1 MRNWKRVI
9 SVMLVLV
16 MTISLTA
23 IPAMAEEEKTTEKS
37 LVYTCLGDSIAA
49 GYSLPAYVA
58 RIDAG
63 LVPVEGSYG
72 KIVADALNADE
83 YNAYG
88 TSGVRTQEMLMFLKD
103 GYYGDAVTMYN
114 MHYWV
119 HTDNIDKEL
128 PVLQK
133 KIRNGLAESNLITMG
148 VGVNDLWLTVQGILL
163 QLGTGKPYTGPED
176 AQKEYMDTVSAAGLD
191 AAADLVQKAA
201 DTVFGVATL
210 VPQLVNAIGDALL
223 NFQSR
228 YEEILQL
235 IRKLNPNAVIVE
247 VGYYNPFDILTP
259 GFNGIIDTYLG
270 SMNSFLKTMEKE
282 YTNVYYADMTGTETI
297 FGTTLQND
305 PHPTEKGHQFMA
317 DQILKVLEGKKFP
330 PVPAAEKPEEP
341 VKPEPVLVP
350 TETVTPAPTQ
360 PAEPEKTERPSDEDA
375 VCAPY
380 TDINRSAWYH
390 APVHYAIENGIMGG
404 TGSGKFEPGIA
415 VTRGM
420 IAQMIYAMEGK
431 PYVSRAARFDDVAA
445 GKWYTNAVAFVYANR
460 IMGGYSSTAF
470 GPEDYVTREQLAT
483 LLRGYAQYK
492 GLRVDHTVGIES
504 FNDAARVSEWAVK
517 GLEWAVGDGIIAG
530 RNGNV
535 LAPQER
541 ATRAEVA
548 QMLMNFRNLKA

>member
-23 IPAMAEEEKTTEKS
+23 IPAMAEDEKTTEKS

-49 GYSLPAYVA
+49 GYSLPTYVA

-72 KIVADALNADE
+72 KIVADALGADQ

-176 AQKEYMDTVSAAGLD
+176 AQKEYMDTVSAIGLN
-191 AAADLVQKAA
+191 AATDLVQKAA

-282 YTNVYYADMTGTETI
+282 YSNVYYADMTGTETI

-305 PHPTEKGHQFMA
+305 PHPTQKGHRFMA

-330 PVPAAEKPEEP
+330 PVPKASA
-341 VKPEPVLVP
+341 PEPTLTP
-350 TETVTPAPTQ
+350 TATVTPAPTQ
-360 PAEPEKTERPSDEDA
+360 PAEPEKTENPSDEDT

-380 TDINRSAWYH
+380 TDINRGAWYH
-390 APVHYAIENGIMGG
+390 TAVHFAIENGIMGG
-404 TGSGKFEPGIA
+404 TGNGKFEPGIA

-431 PYVSRAARFDDVAA
+431 PRASGRKQFDDVAA

-460 IMGGYSSTAF
+460 IMGGYAEKTF
-470 GPEDYVTREQLAT
+470 GPGDYVTREQLAT

-492 GLRVDHTVGIES
+492 GRSVAHTADIGS
-504 FNDAARVSEWAVK
+504 FRDASRVSEWAVK
-517 GLEWAVGDGIIAG
+517 GLEWAVADGIIAG

>member
-1 MRNWKRVI
+1 MRKMNRVI
-9 SVMLVLV
+9 AVILALV
-16 MTISLTA
+16 MVISLTA
-23 IPAMAEEEKTTEKS
+23 VSALADEKESAGKDI
-37 LVYTCLGDSIAA
+37 VYTCLGDSIAA
-49 GYSLPAYVA
+49 GYSLPTYVA

-72 KIVADALNADE
+72 KIVADTLKADQ

-103 GYYGDAVTMYN
+103 GYYGDAVTNYN

-119 HTDNIDKEL
+119 HTDNIDEEL

-133 KIRNGLAESNLITMG
+133 KIRDGLAESNLITMG
-148 VGVNDLWLTVQGILL
+148 VGVNDLWLTVEGILL

-176 AQKEYMDTVSAAGLD
+176 AQKEYMDTVSAIGLGG
-191 AAADLVQKAA
+191 AMDLVQKAA
-201 DTVFGVATL
+201 DTVFGVSTL
-210 VPQLVNAIGDALL
+210 VPQLLTAIGDALL
-223 NFQSR
+223 NFESR

-282 YTNVYYADMTGTETI
+282 YSNVYYADMTGTETI

-305 PHPTEKGHQFMA
+305 PHPTQKGHQFMA

-330 PVPAAEKPEEP
+330 PVPKASA
-341 VKPEPVLVP
+341 PEPTLTP
-350 TETVTPAPTQ
+350 TATVTPAPTQ
-360 PAEPEKTERPSDEDA
+360 PAEPEKTEKLSDEDT

-380 TDINRSAWYH
+380 TDINRGAWYH
-390 APVHYAIENGIMGG
+390 TAVHFAIENGIMGG
-404 TGSGKFEPGIA
+404 TGNGKFEPGIA

-431 PYVSRAARFDDVAA
+431 PRASGRKQFDDVAA

-460 IMGGYSSTAF
+460 IMGGYDEKTF
-470 GPEDYVTREQLAT
+470 GPGDYVTREQLAT

-492 GLRVDHTVGIES
+492 GRSVAHTADIGS
-504 FNDAARVSEWAVK
+504 FRDASRVSEWAVK
-517 GLEWAVGDGIIAG
+517 GLEWAVADGIIAG

-548 QMLMNFRNLKA
+548 QMLMKFQSLKA

>member
-1 MRNWKRVI
+1 MRKMNRVI
-9 SVMLVLV
+9 AVILALV
-16 MTISLTA
+16 MVISLTA
-23 IPAMAEEEKTTEKS
+23 VSALADEKESAGKDI
-37 LVYTCLGDSIAA
+37 VYTCLGDSIAA
-49 GYSLPAYVA
+49 GYSLPTYVA

-72 KIVADALNADE
+72 KIVADTLKADQ

-103 GYYGDAVTMYN
+103 GYYGDAVTNYN

-119 HTDNIDKEL
+119 HTDNIDEEL

-133 KIRNGLAESNLITMG
+133 KIRDGLAESNLITMG

-176 AQKEYMDTVSAAGLD
+176 AQKEYMDTVSAIGLGG
-191 AAADLVQKAA
+191 AMDLVQKAA
-201 DTVFGVATL
+201 DTVFGVSTL
-210 VPQLVNAIGDALL
+210 VPQLLTAIGDALL
-223 NFQSR
+223 NFESR

-282 YTNVYYADMTGTETI
+282 YSNVYYADMTGTETI

-305 PHPTEKGHQFMA
+305 PHPTQKGHQFMA

-330 PVPAAEKPEEP
+330 PVPKASA
-341 VKPEPVLVP
+341 PEPTLTP
-350 TETVTPAPTQ
+350 TATVTPAPTQ
-360 PAEPEKTERPSDEDA
+360 PAEPEKTEKLSDEDT

-380 TDINRSAWYH
+380 TDINRGAWYH
-390 APVHYAIENGIMGG
+390 TAVHFAIENGIMGG
-404 TGSGKFEPGIA
+404 TGNGKFEPGIA

-431 PYVSRAARFDDVAA
+431 PRASGRKQFDDVAA

-460 IMGGYSSTAF
+460 IMGGYDEKTF
-470 GPEDYVTREQLAT
+470 GPGDYVTREQLAT

-492 GLRVDHTVGIES
+492 GRSVAHTADIGS
-504 FNDAARVSEWAVK
+504 FRDASRVSEWAVK
-517 GLEWAVGDGIIAG
+517 GLEWAVADGIIAG

-548 QMLMNFRNLKA
+548 QMLMKFQSLKA

>member
-1 MRNWKRVI
+1 MRNWKKV
-9 SVMLVLV
+9 VALMLTLVLMV
-16 MTISLTA
+16 SLA
-23 IPAMAEEEKTTEKS
+23 AMSAMAEEGKTTEKK

-49 GYSLPAYVA
+49 GFSLPTYVS
-58 RIDAG
+58 RVDAG

-72 KIVADALNADE
+72 KIVADTLNADI
-83 YNAYG
+83 YHAYG

-103 GYYGDAVTMYN
+103 GYYGDSVTNYN

-133 KIRNGLAESNLITMG
+133 QIRDGLAESNLITMG
-148 VGVNDLWLTVQGILL
+148 VGINDLWLTVEGILL

-176 AQKEYMDTVSAAGLD
+176 AQKEYMDTVSAFGIGQAMELVQQ
-191 AAADLVQKAA
+191 AADA
-201 DTVFGVATL
+201 VFGVATL
-210 VPQLVNAIGDALL
+210 VPQLVAAIGDALL
-223 NFQSR
+223 SFESR

-235 IRKLNPNAVIVE
+235 IRKLTPNAIIVE
-247 VGYYNPFDILTP
+247 VGFYNPFDILTP

-282 YTNVYYADMTGTETI
+282 YSNVYYADMTGTETI
-297 FGTTLQND
+297 FGTTLAND

-317 DQILKVLEGKKFP
+317 DQILGVLKGKTFP
-330 PVPAAEKPEEP
+330 PVPTT
-341 VKPEPVLVP
+341 VKPTTEPTQSP
-350 TETVTPAPTQ
+350 TEPDGGDT
-360 PAEPEKTERPSDEDA
+360 

-380 TDINRSAWYH
+380 TDINSSAWYH
-390 APVHYAIENGIMGG
+390 TAVHYAIENGIMSG
-404 TGSGKFEPGIA
+404 TGDGKFEPGIA

-431 PYVSRAARFDDVAA
+431 PFVTVRKQFDDVAA
-445 GKWYTNAVAFVYANR
+445 GMWYTSAVEFVYANK
-460 IMGGYSSTAF
+460 IMGGYDEKTF
-470 GPEDYVTREQLAT
+470 GPEDFVTREQLAT

-492 GLRVDHTVGIES
+492 GLSVTNTAGINS
-504 FNDAARVSEWAVK
+504 YNDAARVSEWAVK
-517 GLEWAVGDGIIAG
+517 GMEWAVGDGIIAG

-548 QMLMNFRNLKA
+548 QMLMKFRSLKA

>member
-49 GYSLPAYVA
+49 GYSLPTYVA

-72 KIVADALNADE
+72 KIVADTLKADQ

-103 GYYGDAVTMYN
+103 GYYGDAVTNYN

-119 HTDNIDKEL
+119 HTDNIDEEL

-133 KIRNGLAESNLITMG
+133 KIRDGLAESNLITMG

-176 AQKEYMDTVSAAGLD
+176 AQKEYMDTVSAIGLGG
-191 AAADLVQKAA
+191 AMDLVQKAA
-201 DTVFGVATL
+201 DTVFGVSTL
-210 VPQLVNAIGDALL
+210 VPQLLTAIGDALL
-223 NFQSR
+223 NFESR

-235 IRKLNPNAVIVE
+235 IRKLNPDAVIVE

-282 YTNVYYADMTGTETI
+282 YSNVYYADMTGTETI

-305 PHPTEKGHQFMA
+305 PHPTQKGHQFMA

-330 PVPAAEKPEEP
+330 PVPKASA
-341 VKPEPVLVP
+341 PEPTLTP
-350 TETVTPAPTQ
+350 TATVTPAPTQ
-360 PAEPEKTERPSDEDA
+360 PAEPEKTENPSDEDT

-380 TDINRSAWYH
+380 TDINRGAWYH
-390 APVHYAIENGIMGG
+390 TAVHFAIENGIMGG
-404 TGSGKFEPGIA
+404 TGNGKFEPGIA

-431 PYVSRAARFDDVAA
+431 PRASGRKQFDDVAA

-460 IMGGYSSTAF
+460 IMGGYDEKTF
-470 GPEDYVTREQLAT
+470 GPGDYVTREQLAT

-492 GLRVDHTVGIES
+492 GRSVAHTADIGS
-504 FNDAARVSEWAVK
+504 FRDASRVSEWAVK

>member
-1 MRNWKRVI
+1 MRKMNRVI
-9 SVMLVLV
+9 AVILALV
-16 MTISLTA
+16 MVISLTA
-23 IPAMAEEEKTTEKS
+23 VSALADEKESAGKDI
-37 LVYTCLGDSIAA
+37 VYTCLGDSIAA
-49 GYSLPAYVA
+49 GYSLPTYVA

-72 KIVADALNADE
+72 KIVADTLKADQ

-103 GYYGDAVTMYN
+103 GYYGDAVTNYN

-119 HTDNIDKEL
+119 HTDNIDEEL

-133 KIRNGLAESNLITMG
+133 KIRDGLAESNLITMG
-148 VGVNDLWLTVQGILL
+148 VGINDLWLTVEGILL

-176 AQKEYMDTVSAAGLD
+176 AQKEYMDTVSAIGLGG
-191 AAADLVQKAA
+191 AMDLVQKAA
-201 DTVFGVATL
+201 DTVFGVSTL
-210 VPQLVNAIGDALL
+210 VPQLLTAIGDALL
-223 NFQSR
+223 NFESR

-235 IRKLNPNAVIVE
+235 IRKLNPDAVIVE

-282 YTNVYYADMTGTETI
+282 YSNVYYADMTGTETI

-305 PHPTEKGHQFMA
+305 PHPTQKGHQFMA

-330 PVPAAEKPEEP
+330 PVPKASA
-341 VKPEPVLVP
+341 PEPTLTP
-350 TETVTPAPTQ
+350 TATVTPAPTQ
-360 PAEPEKTERPSDEDA
+360 PAEPEKTEKLSDEDT

-380 TDINRSAWYH
+380 TDINRGAWYH

-404 TGSGKFEPGIA
+404 TGNGKFEPGIA

-431 PYVSRAARFDDVAA
+431 PRASGRKQFDDVAA

-460 IMGGYSSTAF
+460 IMGGYDEKTF
-470 GPEDYVTREQLAT
+470 GPGDYVTREQLAT

-492 GLRVDHTVGIES
+492 GRSVAHTADIGS
-504 FNDAARVSEWAVK
+504 FRDASRVSEWAVK

>member
-1 MRNWKRVI
+1 MRNWKKV
-9 SVMLVLV
+9 VALMLALVLMV
-16 MTISLTA
+16 SLA
-23 IPAMAEEEKTTEKS
+23 AMSAMAEDTKTTEKK

-49 GYSLPAYVA
+49 GYSLPTYVT
-58 RIDAG
+58 RIDSG

-72 KIVADALNADE
+72 KIVADTLKADV
-83 YNAYG
+83 YHAYG

-103 GYYGDAVTMYN
+103 GYYGDAVTNYN

-133 KIRNGLAESNLITMG
+133 QIRDGLAESNLITMG
-148 VGVNDLWLTVQGILL
+148 VGINDLWLTVEGILL

-176 AQKEYMDTVSAAGLD
+176 AQKEYMDTVSAFGVSQAMKLVQQ
-191 AAADLVQKAA
+191 AADA
-201 DTVFGVATL
+201 VFGVATL
-210 VPQLVNAIGDALL
+210 VPQLVAAIGDALL
-223 NFQSR
+223 SFEPR

-235 IRKLNPNAVIVE
+235 IRKLNPNAIIVE
-247 VGYYNPFDILTP
+247 VGFYNPFDILTP

-270 SMNSFLKTMEKE
+270 TMNSFLKTMEKE
-282 YTNVYYADMTGTETI
+282 YSNVYYADTTGTETI
-297 FGTTLQND
+297 FGTTLAND

-317 DQILKVLEGKKFP
+317 DQILGVLKGKTFP
-330 PVPAAEKPEEP
+330 PVPKT
-341 VKPEPVLVP
+341 VKPTTEPTLRP
-350 TETVTPAPTQ
+350 TETVTPAPTAT
-360 PAEPEKTERPSDEDA
+360 AEPEKTEKPAEGDT

-380 TDINRSAWYH
+380 TDINRNAWYH
-390 APVHYAIENGIMGG
+390 TAVHYAIENGIMGG
-404 TGSGKFEPGIA
+404 TGNGKFEPGIA

-431 PYVSRAARFDDVAA
+431 PFVPVRKQFDDVAA
-445 GKWYTNAVAFVYANR
+445 GMWYTSAVEFVYANK
-460 IMGGYSSTAF
+460 IMGGYDEKTF
-470 GPEDYVTREQLAT
+470 GPEDFVTREQLAT

-492 GLRVDHTVGIES
+492 GLSVSNTVSINS

-517 GLEWAVGDGIIAG
+517 GMEWAVGDGIIAG

-548 QMLMNFRNLKA
+548 QMLMKFQSLKA

>member
-1 MRNWKRVI
+1 MRKMNRVI
-9 SVMLVLV
+9 AVILALV
-16 MTISLTA
+16 MVISLTA
-23 IPAMAEEEKTTEKS
+23 VSALADEKESAGKDI
-37 LVYTCLGDSIAA
+37 VYTCLGDSIAA
-49 GYSLPAYVA
+49 GYSLPTYVA

-72 KIVADALNADE
+72 KIVADTLKADQ

-103 GYYGDAVTMYN
+103 GYYGDAVTNYN

-119 HTDNIDKEL
+119 HTDNIDEEL

-133 KIRNGLAESNLITMG
+133 KIRDGLAESNLITMG

-176 AQKEYMDTVSAAGLD
+176 AQKEYMDTVSAIGLGG
-191 AAADLVQKAA
+191 AMDLVQKAA
-201 DTVFGVATL
+201 DTVFGVSTL
-210 VPQLVNAIGDALL
+210 VPQLLTAIGDALL
-223 NFQSR
+223 NFESR

-282 YTNVYYADMTGTETI
+282 YSNVYYADMTGTETI

-305 PHPTEKGHQFMA
+305 PHPTQKGHQFMA
-317 DQILKVLEGKKFP
+317 DQILGVLKGKKLP
-330 PVPAAEKPEEP
+330 SVPRTEKTE
-341 VKPEPVLVP
+341 EPVLVP

-360 PAEPEKTERPSDEDA
+360 PAEPEKTEKPSDEDT

-380 TDINRSAWYH
+380 TDINRGAWYH
-390 APVHYAIENGIMGG
+390 TAVHFAIENGIMGG
-404 TGSGKFEPGIA
+404 TGNGKFEPGIA

-420 IAQMIYAMEGK
+420 LAQMIYAMEGK
-431 PYVSRAARFDDVAA
+431 PYVYRAARFDDVAA
-445 GKWYTNAVAFVYANR
+445 GKWYTNAVAFVYANK

-492 GLRVDHTVGIES
+492 GLSVAHTAGIES

-517 GLEWAVGDGIIAG
+517 GLEWAVADGIIAG

-548 QMLMNFRNLKA
+548 QMLMKFQSLKA

>member
-1 MRNWKRVI
+1 MRKMNRVI
-9 SVMLVLV
+9 AVILALV
-16 MTISLTA
+16 MVISLTA
-23 IPAMAEEEKTTEKS
+23 VSALADEKESAGKDI
-37 LVYTCLGDSIAA
+37 VYTCLGDSIAA
-49 GYSLPAYVA
+49 GYSLPTYVA

-72 KIVADALNADE
+72 KIVADTLKADQ

-103 GYYGDAVTMYN
+103 GYYGDAVTNYN

-119 HTDNIDKEL
+119 HTDNIDEEL

-133 KIRNGLAESNLITMG
+133 KIRDGLAESNLITMG
-148 VGVNDLWLTVQGILL
+148 VGVNDLWLTVEGILL

-176 AQKEYMDTVSAAGLD
+176 AQKEYMDTVSAIGLGG
-191 AAADLVQKAA
+191 AMDLVQKAA
-201 DTVFGVATL
+201 DTVFGVSTL
-210 VPQLVNAIGDALL
+210 VPQLLTAIGDALL
-223 NFQSR
+223 NFESR

-282 YTNVYYADMTGTETI
+282 YSNVYYADMTGTETI

-305 PHPTEKGHQFMA
+305 PHPTQKGHRFMA

-330 PVPAAEKPEEP
+330 PVPKASA
-341 VKPEPVLVP
+341 PEPTLTP
-350 TETVTPAPTQ
+350 TATVTPVPAQ
-360 PAEPEKTERPSDEDA
+360 PAEPEKTEKPSDEDT

-380 TDINRSAWYH
+380 TDINRGAWYH
-390 APVHYAIENGIMGG
+390 TAVHFAIENGIMGG
-404 TGSGKFEPGIA
+404 TGNGKFEPGIA

-431 PYVSRAARFDDVAA
+431 PRASGRKQFDDVAA

-460 IMGGYSSTAF
+460 IMGGYDEKTF
-470 GPEDYVTREQLAT
+470 GPGDYVTREQLAT

-492 GLRVDHTVGIES
+492 GRSVAHTADIGS
-504 FNDAARVSEWAVK
+504 FRDASRVSEWAVK
-517 GLEWAVGDGIIAG
+517 GLEWAVADGIIAG

-548 QMLMNFRNLKA
+548 QMLMKFQSLKA

>member
-49 GYSLPAYVA
+49 GYSLPTYVA

-72 KIVADALNADE
+72 KIVADALGADQ

-103 GYYGDAVTMYN
+103 GYYGDAFTMYN

-133 KIRNGLAESNLITMG
+133 KIRMG

-176 AQKEYMDTVSAAGLD
+176 AQKEYMDTVSAIGLE
-191 AAADLVQKAA
+191 AATDLVQKAA

-259 GFNGIIDTYLG
+259 GFNGIID
-270 SMNSFLKTMEKE
+270 
-282 YTNVYYADMTGTETI
+282 YYADMTGTETI

-305 PHPTEKGHQFMA
+305 PHPTEKGHRFMA

-330 PVPAAEKPEEP
+330 PVPKASA
-341 VKPEPVLVP
+341 PEPTLTP
-350 TETVTPAPTQ
+350 TATVTPVPAQ
-360 PAEPEKTERPSDEDA
+360 PAEPEKTEKPSDEDT

-380 TDINRSAWYH
+380 TDINRGAWYH

-404 TGSGKFEPGIA
+404 TGNGKFEPGIA

-431 PYVSRAARFDDVAA
+431 PRASGRKQFDDVAA
-445 GKWYTNAVAFVYANR
+445 GMWYTNAVAFVYANR
-460 IMGGYSSTAF
+460 IMGGYDEKTF
-470 GPEDYVTREQLAT
+470 GPGDYVTREQLAT

-492 GLRVDHTVGIES
+492 GLSVSHTVDIGS
-504 FNDAARVSEWAVK
+504 FRDAARVSEWAVK

>member
-1 MRNWKRVI
+1 MRKMNRVI
-9 SVMLVLV
+9 AVILALV
-16 MTISLTA
+16 MVISLTA
-23 IPAMAEEEKTTEKS
+23 VSALADEKESAGKDI
-37 LVYTCLGDSIAA
+37 VYTCLGDSIAA
-49 GYSLPAYVA
+49 GYSLPTYVA

-72 KIVADALNADE
+72 KIVADTLKADQ

-103 GYYGDAVTMYN
+103 GYYGDAVTNYN

-119 HTDNIDKEL
+119 HTDNIDEEL

-133 KIRNGLAESNLITMG
+133 KIRDGLAESNLITMG
-148 VGVNDLWLTVQGILL
+148 VGINDLWLTVEGILL

-176 AQKEYMDTVSAAGLD
+176 AQKEYMDTVSAIGLGG
-191 AAADLVQKAA
+191 AMDLVQKAA
-201 DTVFGVATL
+201 DTVFGVSTL
-210 VPQLVNAIGDALL
+210 VPQLLTAIGDALL
-223 NFQSR
+223 NFESR

-282 YTNVYYADMTGTETI
+282 YSNVYYADMTGTETI

-305 PHPTEKGHQFMA
+305 PHPTQKGHQFMA

-330 PVPAAEKPEEP
+330 PVPKASA
-341 VKPEPVLVP
+341 PEPTLTP
-350 TETVTPAPTQ
+350 TATVTPAPTQ
-360 PAEPEKTERPSDEDA
+360 PAEPEKTENLSDEDT

-380 TDINRSAWYH
+380 TDINRGAWYH

-404 TGSGKFEPGIA
+404 TGNGKFEPGIA

-431 PYVSRAARFDDVAA
+431 PSASGRKQFDDVAA

-460 IMGGYSSTAF
+460 IMGGYDEKTF
-470 GPEDYVTREQLAT
+470 GPGDYVTREQLAT

-492 GLRVDHTVGIES
+492 GRSVAHTADIGS
-504 FNDAARVSEWAVK
+504 FRDASRVSEWAVK

-548 QMLMNFRNLKA
+548 QMLMKFQSLKA

>member
-49 GYSLPAYVA
+49 GYSLPTYVA

-72 KIVADALNADE
+72 KIVADALGADQ

-103 GYYGDAVTMYN
+103 GYYGDAVTNYN

-119 HTDNIDKEL
+119 HTDNIDEEL

-176 AQKEYMDTVSAAGLD
+176 AQKEYMDTVSAIGLE
-191 AAADLVQKAA
+191 AATDLVQKAA

-282 YTNVYYADMTGTETI
+282 YSNVYYADMTGTETI

-305 PHPTEKGHQFMA
+305 PHPTQKGHRFMA

-330 PVPAAEKPEEP
+330 PVPKASA
-341 VKPEPVLVP
+341 PEPTLTP
-350 TETVTPAPTQ
+350 TATVTPVPAQ
-360 PAEPEKTERPSDEDA
+360 PAEPEKTEKPAQGDT
-375 VCAPY
+375 VCAPF
-380 TDINRSAWYH
+380 TDINRNAWYH

-404 TGSGKFEPGIA
+404 TGNWKFEPGIA

-431 PYVSRAARFDDVAA
+431 PRASGRKQFDDVAA
-445 GKWYTNAVAFVYANR
+445 GMWYTNAVAFVYANR
-460 IMGGYSSTAF
+460 IMGGYDEKTF
-470 GPEDYVTREQLAT
+470 GPGDYVTREQLAT

-492 GLRVDHTVGIES
+492 GRSVAHTADIGS
-504 FNDAARVSEWAVK
+504 FRDASRVSEWAVR

-548 QMLMNFRNLKA
+548 QMLMKFQSLKA

>member
-1 MRNWKRVI
+1 MRKMNRVI
-9 SVMLVLV
+9 AVILALV
-16 MTISLTA
+16 MVISLTA
-23 IPAMAEEEKTTEKS
+23 VSALADEKESAGKDI
-37 LVYTCLGDSIAA
+37 VYTCLGDSIAA
-49 GYSLPAYVA
+49 GYSLPTYVA

-72 KIVADALNADE
+72 KIVADTLKADQ

-103 GYYGDAVTMYN
+103 GYYGDAVTNYN

-119 HTDNIDKEL
+119 HTDNIDEEL

-133 KIRNGLAESNLITMG
+133 KIRDGLAESNLITMG
-148 VGVNDLWLTVQGILL
+148 VGINDLWLTVEGILL

-176 AQKEYMDTVSAAGLD
+176 AQKEYMDTVSAIGLGG
-191 AAADLVQKAA
+191 AMDLVQKAA
-201 DTVFGVATL
+201 DTVFGVSTL
-210 VPQLVNAIGDALL
+210 VPQLLTAIGDALL
-223 NFQSR
+223 NFESR

-282 YTNVYYADMTGTETI
+282 YSNVYYADMTGTETI

-305 PHPTEKGHQFMA
+305 PHPTEKGHRFMA

-330 PVPAAEKPEEP
+330 PVPKASA
-341 VKPEPVLVP
+341 PEPTLTP
-350 TETVTPAPTQ
+350 TATVTPAPTQ
-360 PAEPEKTERPSDEDA
+360 PAEPEKTEKLSDEDT

-380 TDINRSAWYH
+380 TDINRGAWYH
-390 APVHYAIENGIMGG
+390 TDVHFAIENGIMGG
-404 TGSGKFEPGIA
+404 TGNGKFEPGIA

-431 PYVSRAARFDDVAA
+431 PRASGRKQFDDVAA

-460 IMGGYSSTAF
+460 IMGGYDEKTF
-470 GPEDYVTREQLAT
+470 GPGDYVTREQLAT

-492 GLRVDHTVGIES
+492 GRSVAHTADIGS
-504 FNDAARVSEWAVK
+504 FRDASRVSEWAVK
-517 GLEWAVGDGIIAG
+517 GLEWAVADGIIAG

-548 QMLMNFRNLKA
+548 QMLMKFQSLKA